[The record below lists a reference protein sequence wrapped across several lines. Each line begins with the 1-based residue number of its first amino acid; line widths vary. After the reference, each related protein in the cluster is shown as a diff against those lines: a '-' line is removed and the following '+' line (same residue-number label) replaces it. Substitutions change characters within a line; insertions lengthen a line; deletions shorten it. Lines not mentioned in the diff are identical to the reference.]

1 MKRSYYRGLDFGRT
15 VSIDEL
21 RAFAERRVLGMA
33 FEYLNGGAEDE
44 VTLCR
49 NREEPRRDLSRIA
62 RCAMIKISSS

>member
-1 MKRSYYRGLDFGRT
+1 MKRSYYRGQDFRRA

-21 RAFAERRVLGMA
+21 RALAERRVLRMA

-44 VTLCR
+44 VTLRR
-49 NREEPRRDLSRIA
+49 NREEPRRDLSIIA